1 MRGASTMRI
10 ALVAVIVLLA
20 VGGGDWDAFGGPGGA
35 NAADPPKATA
45 PGSSSGDQPAP
56 RSTVVEVGR
65 VELGPVVRAMGSVGK
80 RQSNAT
86 VIIRPENVGR
96 IRAIDF
102 REGKVVHTGALL
114 VNLHGSVY
122 PPGLATTTGR

>member
-45 PGSSSGDQPAP
+45 PGASSGDQPAP

-65 VELGPVVRAMGSVGK
+65 VELGSVVRAIGSVGTL
-80 RQSNAT
+80 QSNES
-86 VIIRPENVGR
+86 VIIRPEIVGR
-96 IRAIDF
+96 IASIDF
-102 REGKVVHTGALL
+102 REGERVQKRSEENRLNSSH
-114 VNLHGSVY
+114 
-122 PPGLATTTGR
+122 